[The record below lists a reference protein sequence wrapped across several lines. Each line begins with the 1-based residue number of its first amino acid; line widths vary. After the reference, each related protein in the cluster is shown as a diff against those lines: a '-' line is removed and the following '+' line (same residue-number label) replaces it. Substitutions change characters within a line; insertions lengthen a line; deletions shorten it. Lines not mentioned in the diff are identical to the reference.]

1 MDMGFA
7 VESDVYKLIF
17 VEPEFEG
24 LEVRARSVPIRDLV
38 RISALSDVKVFAF
51 LPQED
56 WDKVREIAEIFAK
69 AIVSWN
75 LEIDGEP
82 VPVSAD
88 GLLALPL
95 KMFWKIHGSWLM
107 AISGVSDPLPED
119 SNSGDPSLEES
130 MQMETLSESQ

>member
-1 MDMGFA
+1 MGFA

-24 LEVRARSVPIRDLV
+24 LEVRARSVSIRDLV
-38 RISALSDVKVFAF
+38 RISALSDVKVSPF
-51 LPQED
+51 LPQEE

-88 GLLALPL
+88 GLLSLPL
-95 KMFWKIHGSWLM
+95 KTFWKIQASWVI
-107 AISGVSDPLPED
+107 AIAGVSDPLPED
-119 SNSGDPSLEES
+119 SNGGNPSLEES
-130 MQMETLSESQ
+130 MPMETLSENQKS